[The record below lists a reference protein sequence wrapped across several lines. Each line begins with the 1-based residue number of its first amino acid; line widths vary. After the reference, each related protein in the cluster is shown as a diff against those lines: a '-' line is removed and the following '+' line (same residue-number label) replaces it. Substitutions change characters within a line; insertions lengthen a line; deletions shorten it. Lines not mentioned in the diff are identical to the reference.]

1 MTKDRKAVD
10 KAASGKR
17 VKAKKASPQQS
28 GIKFIQSAAE
38 FEKTRIQ
45 AIKRSNKI
53 AWSIT
58 GAAVFIAVMSVGAVM
73 MLSPLKSVEP
83 FVLKVDN
90 STGMVEIVTTM
101 KEREASYGEIVDR
114 YWLSQYIQY
123 RESYDWWNV
132 QDYYNAAML
141 LSAPAEQ
148 LKIADFFAGPAAPYK
163 VLKDQ
168 VRVKT
173 KIVSISWVGNTAQVR
188 FERHVQPLDKNA
200 EKLAP
205 QRLIATIN
213 YRYLSTPQSANDRLV
228 NPLGVQ
234 IESYRTDHEG

>member
-1 MTKDRKAVD
+1 MANEVTDKKSSRK
-10 KAASGKR
+10 K
-17 VKAKKASPQQS
+17 VKTAKVSPQQS

-45 AIKRSNKI
+45 SIKRSNKI

-58 GAAVFIAVMSVGAVM
+58 VVAVLMTVMSVGAIM
-73 MLSPLKSVEP
+73 MLTPLKRVEP

-90 STGMVEIVTTM
+90 NTGMVDIVTTM
-101 KEREASYGEIVDR
+101 KEQETSYGEVIDR
-114 YWLSQYIQY
+114 YWLGQYIKY

-148 LKIADFFAGPAAPYK
+148 QNIADFFDSPAAPYK
-163 VLKDQ
+163 VLKDR

-188 FERHVQPLDKNA
+188 FEKQALPLDKNA
-200 EKLAP
+200 QKPAP

-213 YRYLSTPQSANDRLV
+213 YRYLSTPQSSRDRLV

-234 IESYRTDHEG
+234 IVSYRTDPEG

>member
-1 MTKDRKAVD
+1 MTNDVKDK
-10 KAASGKR
+10 KSSGK
-17 VKAKKASPQQS
+17 KEKTTKSSSQQS
-28 GIKFIQSAAE
+28 AIKFIQSAAE

-45 AIKRSNKI
+45 SIKRSNKI

-58 GAAVFIAVMSVGAVM
+58 GVAVLMTVMSVGAIM
-73 MLSPLKSVEP
+73 MLTPLKRVEP

-101 KEREASYGEIVDR
+101 KEREASYGEVIDR

-148 LKIADFFAGPAAPYK
+148 LKIADFFGSPAAPYK

-173 KIVSISWVGNTAQVR
+173 KIVSISWVGSTAQVR
-188 FERHVQPLDKNA
+188 FEKHVQPLDKYA
-200 EKLAP
+200 EKTAP